1 MKKGGQFENNF
12 RKSVPEDIL
21 YYRFKDNTSNWQH
34 NNLVRFTQSNIC
46 DCMLFDGDILVF
58 AELKNHKGKSI
69 PFSCIREN
77 QIKELSMYQYYKN
90 TKCVIIINFEDLE
103 ECYCLFITDLSHFI
117 RTSDRKSI
125 PVEICRELGIK
136 IENKRLRTNYKYDIK
151 KMMGE
156 IKNAN

>member
-12 RKSVPEDIL
+12 KKSVPDDIL

-69 PFSCIREN
+69 PFSCIRKN

-90 TKCVIIINFEDLE
+90 TKCVVIINFEDLE
-103 ECYCLFITDLSHFI
+103 ECYCLFIADLSHFI
-117 RTSDRKSI
+117 RTADRMSV
-125 PVEICRELGIK
+125 PVEICREIGIK

-151 KMMGE
+151 KMMEE